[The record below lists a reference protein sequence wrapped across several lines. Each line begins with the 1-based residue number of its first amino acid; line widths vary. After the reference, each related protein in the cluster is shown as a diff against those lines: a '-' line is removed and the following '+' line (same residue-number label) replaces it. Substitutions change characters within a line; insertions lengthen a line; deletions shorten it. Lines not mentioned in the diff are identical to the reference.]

1 MKDTYDALCN
11 KHGLLLLLLHGSQ
24 VTGKTHQESDI
35 DIAIVRD
42 TKKTDI
48 DMLALQQ
55 DLSELFGSDR
65 IDITDL
71 THADPL
77 LQFAVLS
84 KSTLL
89 AGNLGDYQRHQLMA
103 FHQYNDY
110 LPFLKEEKRI
120 VAQKLQS
127 YVTT

>member
-1 MKDTYDALCN
+1 MKDTYESLCHT
-11 KHGLLLLLLHGSQ
+11 HGLLLLLLHGSQ
-24 VTGKTHQESDI
+24 VTGKTHPESDI

-42 TKKTDI
+42 AKQPET
-48 DMLALQQ
+48 DMLSLQQ
-55 DLSELFGSDR
+55 ELSELFQSDR

-89 AGNLGDYQRHQLMA
+89 AGSVGDYQRRQLMA

-110 LPFLKEEKRI
+110 LPFLEEEKRI

-127 YVTT
+127 YVTA

>member
-1 MKDTYDALCN
+1 MKNTYDALCRR
-11 KHGLLLLLLHGSQ
+11 HGLSMVLLHGSQ
-24 VTGKTHQESDI
+24 VTGKTHPESDI
-35 DIAIVRD
+35 DIAIVREA
-42 TKKTDI
+42 KQSDI
-48 DMLALQQ
+48 DMLSLQQ
-55 DLSELFGSDR
+55 NLSELFHSDR

-89 AGNLGDYQRHQLMA
+89 AGNLGDYQKRQLMA

-127 YVTT
+127 YVTA